1 MASAWLQD
9 RLCQDMG
16 QPGRQMTLAFNERAA
31 LLAHHKVSRTEFEEE
46 WSFLYCLNIFGLYM

>member
-9 RLCQDMG
+9 RFCQGMG

-46 WSFLYCLNIFGLYM
+46 WSFLNIFGLYM